1 MRKIKLFISLFT
13 HMHYIQSLY
22 ILDNISRLYNY
33 FMDNDTVSF
42 ICWVLYKSATML
54 QERER
59 DEGRG
64 NDRVDR
70 KASL

>member
-1 MRKIKLFISLFT
+1 MKLFIHLFT

-59 DEGRG
+59 
-64 NDRVDR
+64 
-70 KASL
+70 

>member
-1 MRKIKLFISLFT
+1 MKLFISLFT
-13 HMHYIQSLY
+13 HIHYIHMY

-42 ICWVLYKSATML
+42 ICWILYKSATML

-64 NDRVDR
+64 NE
-70 KASL
+70 

>member
-1 MRKIKLFISLFT
+1 MKLFISLFT
-13 HMHYIQSLY
+13 HIHYVHMY

-42 ICWVLYKSATML
+42 ICWILYKSATML

-59 DEGRG
+59 
-64 NDRVDR
+64 
-70 KASL
+70 